1 MFASPPASTLR
12 VAGVALTQ
20 TQPAVDDADRYIVV
34 LDDNVDHPPQ
44 VASRIEQQQQENLD
58 VGSIY
63 DNARE
68 GFSAEMP
75 DQDLAAVRA
84 NPRVDY
90 VVPDAGCTPSA
101 RRYRGHRRDRR

>member
-1 MFASPPASTLR
+1 M
-12 VAGVALTQ
+12 ALTQ

-44 VASRIEQQQQENLD
+44 VASGIEQQQENLD

-63 DNARE
+63 DNALE

-90 VVPDAGCTPSA
+90 VVPDARVHAIGQTIPWA
-101 RRYRGHRRDRR
+101 

>member
-1 MFASPPASTLR
+1 
-12 VAGVALTQ
+12 
-20 TQPAVDDADRYIVV
+20 VDDADRYIVV

-44 VASRIEQQQQENLD
+44 VASGIEQENLD

-101 RRYRGHRRDRR
+101 RR